1 METSTRT
8 AMNAVD
14 KALQTQIT
22 NIQERTGKSLDDLFA
37 MLGKSGLEKH
47 GELRDKLKGDLGMGH
62 GDANTVV
69 HLYRERTA
77 PGPSAAGDPVDAIYD
92 GAKADLRPIH
102 EAIMDRVT
110 TFGDF
115 EVAPKKAY
123 VSLRRKKQFAMVGP
137 ATKTQVEVGL
147 NMKGVTSTE
156 RLVEQKPGGMCQYK
170 VRLSSP
176 AEVDEEL
183 LGWLRTAYDRAG

>member
-1 METSTRT
+1 
-8 AMNAVD
+8 MNVVD

-22 NIQERTGKSLDDLFA
+22 NIQERTGKSLDELFA
-37 MLGKSGLEKH
+37 VLRASGLEKH
-47 GELRDKLKGDLGMGH
+47 GQLRDTLEADLGMGH

-69 HLYRERTA
+69 HLFRQQAA
-77 PGPSAAGDPVDAIYD
+77 PAPSSGADPLDGIYAGS
-92 GAKADLRPIH
+92 KADLRPIH
-102 EAIMDRVT
+102 EAIVERVA
-110 TFGDF
+110 TFGTF

-147 NMKGVTSTE
+147 NMKDVAGTD

-170 VRLSSP
+170 VRLSDP